1 MTDKEVIAIYK
12 KWKHRLGLDDWQI
25 DFIPNC
31 NPNQFSN
38 RNSCGETEYA
48 ESIKCAVI
56 KIIDETYGYVCAPY
70 APLNIEKI
78 IVHEL
83 LHLKFCFLDD
93 SDNEIQN
100 RIVHQL
106 IDDLARAI
114 TFKEDK

>member
-12 KWKHRLGLDDWQI
+12 KWKHRLGLDDWRI
-25 DFIPNC
+25 DFMPNC
-31 NPNQFSN
+31 NPNQFSD
-38 RNSCGETEYA
+38 RNSSGETEYN

-56 KIIDETYGYVCAPY
+56 KIIDEKYDYVCPAY
-70 APLNIEKI
+70 APLNIETI
-78 IVHEL
+78 IIHEL